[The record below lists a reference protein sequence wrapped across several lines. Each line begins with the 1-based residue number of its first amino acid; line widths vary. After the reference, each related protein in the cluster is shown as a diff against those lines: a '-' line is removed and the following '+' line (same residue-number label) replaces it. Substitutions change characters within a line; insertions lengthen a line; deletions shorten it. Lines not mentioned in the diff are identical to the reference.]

1 MAELQVAVHMHVPA
15 HKFTSAVK
23 VNSVN
28 KKIGEEFS
36 AARTALASERLE
48 QYETEEELSQAF
60 EQQPPPATHATL
72 A

>member
-1 MAELQVAVHMHVPA
+1 MHVPA
-15 HKFTSAVK
+15 HKVTSAVK